1 MKQSELRNII
11 NEEISKLN
19 EIASPEE
26 FYLNRRKW
34 VKGGRGF
41 EKELTK
47 LKKAI
52 TRWALSHMPPTNA
65 DRADAFKEELEEWL
79 IDYAKPIISDVV
91 DNYKEY

>member
-1 MKQSELRNII
+1 MKKSELRKII
-11 NEEISKLN
+11 KEEISKLN
-19 EIASPEE
+19 EIISPEE
-26 FYLNRRKW
+26 YYLGRRKW
-34 VKGGRGF
+34 FGGKGF
-41 EKELTK
+41 KKEKIK
-47 LKKAI
+47 LEKAI